1 MGRRS
6 RSRSL
11 SIWANGVRVG
21 RWTIPA
27 RGEMEL
33 LYDAEWVGADIGRPL
48 SLSLPFNLQNLPLK
62 GEKVANYFDNL
73 LPDSDAIRRR
83 VAERFRTGST
93 DPFDLLRAIGR
104 DCIGAV
110 QVLDEN
116 EVPTGFDHIE
126 GVPLSEDDIERHLIE
141 TVAPQAFIAGRNP
154 DADFRIS
161 LAGAQEKTA
170 FLRWGGQWLA
180 PRGATPTSHIF
191 KLPLGLMGGR
201 RADFSTSVDNE
212 WLCLRLLKAYGLNV
226 AQARI
231 ATFGRQRVLMVER
244 FDRRVAPN
252 GQWLMRLPQEDF
264 CQVEGCSPLLKY
276 ENEGGPGLKALFA
289 TLRQSINAET
299 DMKTLMAA
307 QVLFWLLRAPDGH
320 AKNFG
325 IQLLPRGRFQLT
337 PLYDVMSVYPVLGD
351 GPNQWSPYEV
361 KAAMAL
367 LGKSRYYEM
376 HGIQRRHFNSTAQKV
391 GYASTAESIIE
402 ELLARTPTAIAEV
415 QAELPQDFS
424 PRVADAILGGLEQ
437 AAKTLGAIAISGNRS
452 GQPSHRSNKAAI
464 TPSASSI
471 NTPPETRSTHGST
484 RAKRRSTAGL
494 PISMAIS
501 KSHSKTTLNIQTP

>member
-6 RSRSL
+6 HSRSL
-11 SIWANGVRVG
+11 SIWTNGVRVG
-21 RWTIPA
+21 RWTLPA

-33 LYDAEWVGADIGRPL
+33 HYDADWVVADMGRPL

-83 VAERFRTGST
+83 VAERFRTGSM
-93 DPFDLLRAIGR
+93 DPFELLRVIGR

-110 QVLDEN
+110 QLLDED
-116 EVPTGFDHIE
+116 EVPKGFDRVE
-126 GVPLSEDDIERHLIE
+126 GVPLSEEDIERHLIE
-141 TVAPQAFIAGRNP
+141 TVSPHAFGAGGDP

-170 FLRWGGQWLA
+170 FLWWDGQWFA
-180 PRGATPTSHIF
+180 PRGVTPTSHIF

-212 WLCLRLLKAYGLNV
+212 WLCLRLLKAYGLDV
-226 AQARI
+226 ADARI
-231 ATFGRQRVLMVER
+231 ATFGRQRVLVVER

-264 CQVEGCSPLLKY
+264 CQVEGCSPLRKY

-289 TLRQSINAET
+289 TLRQSVNAEA

-320 AKNFG
+320 AKNFS
-325 IQLLPRGRFQLT
+325 IQLLPRGRFHLT
-337 PLYDVMSVYPVLGD
+337 RLYDVMSAYPVLGE
-351 GPNQWSPYEV
+351 GPNQWSPHDIRL
-361 KAAMAL
+361 AMAL
-367 LGKSRYYEM
+367 LGKNRHYEM
-376 HGIQRRHFNSTAQKV
+376 HGIQRRHFNSTAQEV
-391 GYASTAESIIE
+391 GFGSTAEPIIE
-402 ELLARTPTAIAEV
+402 ELLARTPAAIAEV
-415 QAELPQDFS
+415 QADLPRDFS
-424 PRVADAILGGLEQ
+424 PRVAESILGGLEQ
-437 AAKTLGAIAISGNRS
+437 AATALGAMV
-452 GQPSHRSNKAAI
+452 P
-464 TPSASSI
+464 
-471 NTPPETRSTHGST
+471 
-484 RAKRRSTAGL
+484 
-494 PISMAIS
+494 
-501 KSHSKTTLNIQTP
+501 

>member
-6 RSRSL
+6 HSRSL
-11 SIWANGVRVG
+11 SIWTNGVRVG

-33 LYDAEWVGADIGRPL
+33 QYDADWLVADMGRPL
-48 SLSLPFNLQNLPLK
+48 SLSLPFNLQNLPVK

-93 DPFDLLRAIGR
+93 EPFDLLKAIGR
-104 DCIGAV
+104 DCVGAV
-110 QVLDEN
+110 QILDDE
-116 EVPTGFDHIE
+116 EVPTDFDRIE
-126 GVPLSEDDIERHLIE
+126 GVPLAEEDIERHLIE
-141 TVAPQAFIAGRNP
+141 TVSPQAFAAGRDP

-170 FLRWGGQWLA
+170 FLWWDGKWLA

-212 WLCLRLLKAYGLNV
+212 WLCLRLLKAYGLPV
-226 AQARI
+226 ADARI
-231 ATFGRQRVLMVER
+231 ATFGRQRVLVVER
-244 FDRRVAPN
+244 FDRRAAPN

-264 CQVEGCSPLLKY
+264 CQVEGCSPLRKY
-276 ENEGGPGLKALFA
+276 ENEGGPGLKALFG
-289 TLRQSINAET
+289 TLRQSVNAEA
-299 DMKTLMAA
+299 DMKALMAA

-320 AKNFG
+320 AKNFS

-351 GPNQWSPYEV
+351 GPNQWSPYEI
-361 KAAMAL
+361 KLAMAL
-367 LGKSRYYEM
+367 LGKNRHYEM

-391 GYASTAESIIE
+391 GYAPNAEPIIE
-402 ELLARTPTAIAEV
+402 ELLARTPAAIAEV

-424 PRVADAILGGLEQ
+424 SRVRDAILGGLEQ
-437 AAKTLGAIAISGNRS
+437 AARTLGGM
-452 GQPSHRSNKAAI
+452 
-464 TPSASSI
+464 
-471 NTPPETRSTHGST
+471 PP
-484 RAKRRSTAGL
+484 
-494 PISMAIS
+494 
-501 KSHSKTTLNIQTP
+501 